1 MIIII
6 IFLCNPYKICKICLK
21 IKKIGV
27 VGIKIT
33 GKMGCRLSF

>member
-6 IFLCNPYKICKICLK
+6 VFLCNPYKIYEICLK
-21 IKKIGV
+21 LKKFGV
-27 VGIKIT
+27 MGIKIT